1 MLEKF
6 RCIPRSIRAPSSA
19 FSSAAEFRDP
29 IREQAESFVA
39 RKRLDAKRG
48 KVQTWLKPV
57 YVAPIP
63 HIFEQSPDFSFK
75 DGRPVHVT
83 SQKQLDHKLEQIRLA
98 KKMVALLKETEEVQR
113 VYKISCEEREHREK
127 EELAKRPIAKGVKS
141 ID

>member
-1 MLEKF
+1 MASATQRIPSKRQTLDEAYAPPANFLE
-6 RCIPRSIRAPSSA
+6 I
-19 FSSAAEFRDP
+19 
-29 IREQAESFVA
+29 
-39 RKRLDAKRG
+39 
-48 KVQTWLKPV
+48 
-57 YVAPIP
+57 
-63 HIFEQSPDFSFK
+63 EQSPDFSFK

-113 VYKISCEEREHREK
+113 VYKVSCEEREVRGK